1 MSTGRQL
8 LWLFCFYLTFCCVL
22 LVLWYLVLMSLGKII
37 RDRREELRFT
47 LDEVAGRTGFSKPYL
62 STIETGKVKNPPG
75 DGLLRKLEV
84 VLEFDAG
91 LLLHIA
97 HLESMPADIRSDYEA
112 REAENRRYKQII
124 RNIIQEGGVVDGA
137 GDVGDEADEKSIV
150 SGQLVPVI
158 NKVAAGYPVD
168 FDDLGYPVGFA
179 DDYVRCTDLHDPNAF
194 AVRVFGDSMEP
205 KFTEGDI
212 VIFSPAVEVRSG
224 DDCFVRFTMPH
235 ETTFKRVYFEDG
247 GNVRLQPRN
256 QEYAPNIIEG
266 DRINGIYRAA
276 MRLERL

>member
-1 MSTGRQL
+1 
-8 LWLFCFYLTFCCVL
+8 VL
-22 LVLWYLVLMSLGKII
+22 CGIIACMSLGKII

-84 VLEFDAG
+84 VLEFEDG

-124 RNIIQEGGVVDGA
+124 RNIVEDGGSVEGVDE
-137 GDVGDEADEKSIV
+137 VEEAKIV

-158 NKVAAGYPVD
+158 NKVSAGYPVD

-205 KFTEGDI
+205 KFNEGDI
-212 VIFSPAVEVRSG
+212 VIFSPAVEVVAG

-235 ETTFKRVYFEDG
+235 ETTFKRVFFEEG
-247 GNVRLQPRN
+247 GSVRLQPRN
-256 QEYAPNIIEG
+256 EQYAPMIIEG
-266 DRINGIYRAA
+266 DRINGIYRAV